1 MPEEK
6 IRTILFDLDGTLVDT
21 APDMVGALNQLL
33 AEENRP
39 EIEFQQARN
48 HVSNGSAALIRLGF
62 GHEQKEPDYQ
72 RRIKRFLSIYESRL
86 CEASSLF
93 PGMEELLATIETS
106 EKNWGV
112 VTNKPGWLTDPLLE
126 QLNLHERSTC
136 TISGDSVA
144 ERKPHPLPMLTAAKL
159 AGSHP
164 QQCIYL
170 GDDERDVQAGNA
182 AGMQTLIANWGYI
195 DNTREPTAWGADGH
209 IDTPLEILAW
219 LEKTA
224 A

>member
-1 MPEEK
+1 MPKEK

-33 AEENRP
+33 MEENQP
-39 EIEFQQARN
+39 EIKFQQARN

-62 GHEQKEPDYQ
+62 GHEQKESDYQ
-72 RRIKRFLSIYESRL
+72 RRIKRFLTLYESRL
-86 CEASSLF
+86 CDQSTLF
-93 PGMEELLATIETS
+93 PGMEELLSAIENS

-112 VTNKPGWLTDPLLE
+112 VTNKPAWLTDPLMQL
-126 QLNLHERSTC
+126 LNLHKRSIC
-136 TISGDSVA
+136 TISGDTVA
-144 ERKPHPLPMLTAAKL
+144 ECKPHPLPMLTAAKL
-159 AGSHP
+159 AGSDP

-182 AGMQTLIANWGYI
+182 AGMHTLIANWGYI
-195 DNTREPTAWGADGH
+195 DDARKSYAWGADGH
-209 IDTPLEILAW
+209 IDTPLEILNW
-219 LEKTA
+219 LNRNA